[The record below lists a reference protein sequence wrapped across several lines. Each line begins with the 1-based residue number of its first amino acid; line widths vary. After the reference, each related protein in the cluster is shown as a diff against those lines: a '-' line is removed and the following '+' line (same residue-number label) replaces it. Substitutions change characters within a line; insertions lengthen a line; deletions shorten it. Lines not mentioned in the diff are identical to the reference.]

1 MESNHA
7 KGTFQ
12 QLRIAVQ
19 GGLTCRLYALYYRI
33 ETIKSRLEVCFA
45 TLCLSLEHNRQ
56 RHLRWRLMDN
66 SLPSWRVFLAQRC
79 LVLQLVRLSCYIFE
93 PCSLIMV
100 LSVTATPANDV
111 VVPIR
116 RRCAS

>member
-1 MESNHA
+1 MRMESNHA

-45 TLCLSLEHNRQ
+45 TL
-56 RHLRWRLMDN
+56 
-66 SLPSWRVFLAQRC
+66 
-79 LVLQLVRLSCYIFE
+79 
-93 PCSLIMV
+93 
-100 LSVTATPANDV
+100 
-111 VVPIR
+111 
-116 RRCAS
+116 